1 MNSSDFELMQ
11 ELLKSRSGLVVT
23 RDKIYLLE
31 SRLTPLARRAGMEG
45 LDELVAKIRATRD
58 EKLISEVVD
67 AMTTNESFFFRD
79 KNPFDAMENSIL
91 PALRES
97 RADKKQLRIWCAAAS
112 SGQEPYSLG
121 LILREK
127 WDMWKDWRIEIIGTD
142 ISTKILDKARKGLY
156 SQFEVQ
162 RGLPVQMMIKYFTQ
176 KGDLWELSEEIR
188 SMVQYRE
195 MNLLDSFDGMG
206 IFDVIFCRNVLIYFD
221 TDNKASVLDRMY
233 DHLAPDGSVFLG
245 AAETV
250 LGITERFKPVRG
262 LRGVYA
268 PTDANGNIA
277 PAAISL
283 SA

>member
-11 ELLKSRSGLVVT
+11 ELLRSRSGLVVT

-31 SRLTPLARRAGMEG
+31 SRLTPLARRNGMES
-45 LDELVAKIRATRD
+45 LDELVSKIRTENDAT
-58 EKLISEVVD
+58 LINEVVD

-79 KNPFDAMENSIL
+79 KNPFDAMEQSIL

-97 RADKKQLRIWCAAAS
+97 RANTKRLRIWCAAAS

-121 LILREK
+121 LILKEK
-127 WDMWKDWRIEIIGTD
+127 WDMWKDWNIEIIGTD
-142 ISTKILDKARKGLY
+142 ISTKILDKARKGMY

-176 KGDLWELSEEIR
+176 KGDLWELSDEIR
-188 SMVQYRE
+188 SMVQYKE

-206 IFDVIFCRNVLIYFD
+206 KFDVIFCRNVLIYFD

-233 DHLAPDGSVFLG
+233 EHLAPDGSVFLG

-250 LGITERFKPVRG
+250 LGITDRFKPVRG

-268 PTDANGNIA
+268 PTDAEGNIA
-277 PAAISL
+277 PAAL